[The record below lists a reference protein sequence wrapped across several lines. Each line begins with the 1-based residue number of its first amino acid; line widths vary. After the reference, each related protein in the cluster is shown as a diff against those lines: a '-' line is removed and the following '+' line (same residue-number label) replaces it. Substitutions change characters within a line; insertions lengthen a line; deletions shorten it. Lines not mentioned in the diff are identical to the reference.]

1 MALVTPA
8 LIAALFTGFKRE
20 FQGGLD
26 GVETQHTKI
35 ASIIKSSS
43 KSNTY
48 GWLGKFPSLAKW
60 VGDRQIKS
68 MQAHG
73 YQIVNEDYESTVG
86 VDKNDIEDDELG
98 IYSPLFQEM
107 GNAAA
112 IHPDELVFAML
123 GAGFTTLCYD
133 GQNFFDT
140 DHPVNAEVDGSG
152 ADVSV
157 ANMIVDADYVTANG
171 APWFILDTSRAIKP
185 IIYQDRKQP
194 QLIAMTKNDDESV
207 FMSREFRYGVD
218 KRCAVGFGFWQMA
231 FAMKK
236 ALTADSLWEAIQAM
250 RAIEGDG
257 GKKLGIK
264 PTILVVP
271 TSLEKVATRLLE
283 RELDAN
289 SSNELKGRIE
299 LLVADYL

>member
-8 LIAALFTGFKRE
+8 LITSLFTGFKNQ
-20 FQGGLD
+20 FQGALGE
-26 GVETQHTKI
+26 VETQYTKV
-35 ASIIKSSS
+35 ASVIKSNT

-48 GWLGKFPSLAKW
+48 GWLGKFPSLSKW
-60 VGDRQIKS
+60 IGDRNIQS

-73 YQIVNEDYESTVG
+73 YQIVNDSYESTVG
-86 VDKNDIEDDELG
+86 VDKDDIEDDELG
-98 IYSPLFQEM
+98 IYAPIFQEM
-107 GNAAA
+107 GRAAA
-112 IHPDELVFAML
+112 IHPDELVFGL
-123 GAGFTTLCYD
+123 LSEGFTTACYD

-140 DHPVNAEVDGSG
+140 DHPVNPEVDGSG
-152 ADVSV
+152 TDVSV
-157 ANMIVDADYVTANG
+157 ANMMEDAEYTG
-171 APWFILDTSRAIKP
+171 APWFILDTSRALKP
-185 IIYQDRKQP
+185 LIYQERKMP
-194 QLIAMTKNDDESV
+194 QLISMTKNDDETV
-207 FMSREFRYGVD
+207 FMSKTFRYGVD

-236 ALTADSLWEAIQAM
+236 DLTADNLWAAIEAQ
-250 RAIEGDG
+250 RAIPGDG

-264 PTILVVP
+264 PTLLVVP
-271 TSLEKVATRLLE
+271 TSLEKTATRLLE

>member
-8 LIAALFTGFKRE
+8 LISALFTGFKRE
-20 FQGGLD
+20 FQGGLT
-26 GVETQHTKI
+26 GVETQYTKI
-35 ASIIKSSS
+35 ASVIKSTS

-48 GWLGKFPSLAKW
+48 GWLGKFPTLAKW

-112 IHPDELVFAML
+112 IHPDQLVFAML
-123 GAGFTTLCYD
+123 AAGFTTECYD
-133 GQNFFDT
+133 GQYFFDT

-152 ADVSV
+152 ADVST
-157 ANMIVDADYVTANG
+157 ANMLVDEAYTG
-171 APWFILDTSRAIKP
+171 EPWFILDCSRAIKP
-185 IIYQDRKQP
+185 IIYQDRKMP
-194 QLIAMTKNDDESV
+194 SLVSMTKNDDEAV

-231 FAMKK
+231 FGMKK
-236 ALTADSLWEAIQAM
+236 QLTSDNLWEAIQAM

-271 TSLEKVATRLLE
+271 TSLEKTATRLLE
-283 RELDAN
+283 RELESN